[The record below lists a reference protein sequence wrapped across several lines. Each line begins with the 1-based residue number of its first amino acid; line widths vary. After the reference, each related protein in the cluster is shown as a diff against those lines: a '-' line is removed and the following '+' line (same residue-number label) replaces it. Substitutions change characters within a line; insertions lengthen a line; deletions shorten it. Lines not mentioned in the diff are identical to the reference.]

1 MMIVRINGRL
11 IATALVALGIIKIA
25 KDGIP
30 KEELQSHVIYDEDE
44 ENEEETQASNEN
56 TF

>member
-1 MMIVRINGRL
+1 MIVRINGRL